1 MHQNEFFLERTVIVM
16 VEHTIDISGKIC
28 PFCLL
33 IVKKKL
39 AKMAVADVLTVICD
53 HPPAAVDTI
62 PYAMKKMGYSVE
74 NRRIEPGV
82 WELKIT
88 KH

>member
-1 MHQNEFFLERTVIVM
+1 M
-16 VEHTIDISGKIC
+16 VDHTLDILGKTC

-33 IVKKKL
+33 IVKKHL
-39 AKMAVADVLTVICD
+39 AKANMTSTDVLRVICD
-53 HPPAAVDTI
+53 HPPAAIETI
-62 PYAMKKMGYSVE
+62 PYALKKMGYTIE
-74 NRRIEPGV
+74 TKTLEPGV